1 MEEKVDFLD
10 SRVINVI
17 SETREYD
24 MEKIYVGEN
33 LHRYRLSG
41 NRYLRLEFKV

>member
-1 MEEKVDFLD
+1 
-10 SRVINVI
+10 
-17 SETREYD
+17 

-41 NRYLRLEFKV
+41 NRYLRLGIQGINYKSNVVYAT